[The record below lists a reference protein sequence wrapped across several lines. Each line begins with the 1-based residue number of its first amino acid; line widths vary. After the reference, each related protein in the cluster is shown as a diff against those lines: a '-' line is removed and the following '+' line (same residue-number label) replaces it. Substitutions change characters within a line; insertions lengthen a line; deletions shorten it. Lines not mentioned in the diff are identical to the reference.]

1 MVLDCTVFLKMG
13 PNGYISESG
22 RANWAQGQIPGAGF
36 ADLNE
41 DLVDTSSPLRYA
53 LPDPRAFADAM
64 QKLGVSNRSRVVLY
78 DDNRSM
84 WAARVWWMLRWIG
97 FDNAAVLDGG
107 LKAWK
112 AVGHPVTTDYVAPAA
127 GSLFV
132 HERPEIIAD
141 KSDVLAAIE
150 GGSTCLIDA
159 LPPASFNGEVN
170 VYGRPGH
177 IPTATNASA
186 AALASFSS
194 RSFFLYMAHLFLLS
208 FRSLFLCEPRV
219 LLPSSTRTIASTFSS
234 KNHSSKSKVPLLSV
248 SYVAMIFRAC
258 ATVVDGGS
266 DRSSSSK
273 DNTPARF
280 TSASLNV
287 VSACIDHIDKNSS

>member
-1 MVLDCTVFLKMG
+1 MRQLVSTGWLADRLGARNLVVLDCTVFLKMG

-41 DLVDTSSPLRYA
+41 DLVGTSSPLRYA

-186 AALASFSS
+186 AALIDDETGCYLPLDELRDRFPDDESA
-194 RSFFLYMAHLFLLS
+194 
-208 FRSLFLCEPRV
+208 RV
-219 LLPSSTRTIASTFSS
+219 VNYCGGGIAASSTAFVQTLLGFDDVAVYTASLQEWANDADAPMT
-234 KNHSSKSKVPLLSV
+234 
-248 SYVAMIFRAC
+248 
-258 ATVVDGGS
+258 VDG
-266 DRSSSSK
+266 
-273 DNTPARF
+273 
-280 TSASLNV
+280 
-287 VSACIDHIDKNSS
+287 